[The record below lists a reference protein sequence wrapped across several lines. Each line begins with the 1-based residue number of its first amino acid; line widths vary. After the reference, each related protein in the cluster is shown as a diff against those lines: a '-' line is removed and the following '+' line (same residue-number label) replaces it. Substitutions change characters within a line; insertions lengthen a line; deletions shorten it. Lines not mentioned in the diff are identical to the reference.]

1 MKKAWIAVVVVAL
14 VVGAGAFWAGTAY
27 GESRAQSAVED
38 QMRERF
44 AGRGGQGQGGG
55 MPFMQRQGGAM
66 QPSGGVRGT
75 IEAIEGETVIV
86 NSDEG
91 IVRVMTTESTLIEQ
105 LMVVGVDDLEIGKMV
120 IVMGSRNDDGTLS
133 ARSIQAVRAFQP
145 AQQSGG
151 Q

>member
-1 MKKAWIAVVVVAL
+1 MPRQEGAV
-14 VVGAGAFWAGTAY
+14 
-27 GESRAQSAVED
+27 
-38 QMRERF
+38 
-44 AGRGGQGQGGG
+44 
-55 MPFMQRQGGAM
+55 
-66 QPSGGVRGT
+66 QPGGGVRGT

-91 IVRVMTTESTLIEQ
+91 IVRVMTTDSTLIEQ

-120 IVMGSRNDDGTLS
+120 IVMGSRNDDGTLT
-133 ARSIQAVRAFQP
+133 ARSIQAVRASQP